1 MRTRAP
7 VHQNALRNLPALNE
21 TRWHQNRF
29 FPPGRHIRK
38 LGVQGSKLGVQG
50 SKLGVQGSK
59 SDPGT
64 SVSPDPALMSRL
76 VCKYHHRQIANRPTH
91 HHIRSA
97 DFSYV
102 ARLSITTFRVRFPTA
117 LLRKIVAATRL
128 LHYFPPLG
136 TLVMAKMSGA
146 KSLHLTRSGSMPQSA
161 NTSQTPAGARACF
174 QNHSP
179 NLTVLVF
186 VPYPCRS

>member
-102 ARLSITTFRVRFPTA
+102 ARLSITTFRVRFLPA
-117 LLRKIVAATRL
+117 PLRKIVAATRL

-136 TLVMAKMSGA
+136 TPVMATM
-146 KSLHLTRSGSMPQSA
+146 
-161 NTSQTPAGARACF
+161 
-174 QNHSP
+174 
-179 NLTVLVF
+179 
-186 VPYPCRS
+186 

>member
-50 SKLGVQGSK
+50 SK

-76 VCKYHHRQIANRPTH
+76 VCKYHHR
-91 HHIRSA
+91 
-97 DFSYV
+97 
-102 ARLSITTFRVRFPTA
+102 
-117 LLRKIVAATRL
+117 
-128 LHYFPPLG
+128 
-136 TLVMAKMSGA
+136 
-146 KSLHLTRSGSMPQSA
+146 
-161 NTSQTPAGARACF
+161 
-174 QNHSP
+174 
-179 NLTVLVF
+179 
-186 VPYPCRS
+186 

>member
-29 FPPGRHIRK
+29 FPPGRHIR
-38 LGVQGSKLGVQG
+38 
-50 SKLGVQGSK
+50 KLGVQGSK

>member
-136 TLVMAKMSGA
+136 TLVMAKMSGSKIA
-146 KSLHLTRSGSMPQSA
+146 PSHTIRIDATIRKHLTNTGRSAGVLSKSFAQSH
-161 NTSQTPAGARACF
+161 GFGIRA
-174 QNHSP
+174 
-179 NLTVLVF
+179 
-186 VPYPCRS
+186 VPLP